1 MPMPEL
7 LPLLW
12 LALAGVGLG
21 IFFFGGLWWTV
32 RRAATSPRPALWF
45 ACGLLVRVGVTMLCF
60 YGLGSGQWQRL
71 LACLI
76 GFMIARAI
84 VMRATRAWDGA
95 DTHRQEIQH
104 AP

>member
-1 MPMPEL
+1 MQMYDPWS
-7 LPLLW
+7 LLW

-32 RRAATSPRPALWF
+32 RRAAASGRPALWF
-45 ACGLLVRVGVTMLCF
+45 ACGLLVRVGATLLCF
-60 YGLGSGQWQRL
+60 YGLSAGQWQRI

-76 GFMIARAI
+76 GFMVARAI
-84 VMRATRAWDGA
+84 VLRATRAWDGTA
-95 DTHRQEIQH
+95 TPGPEIQH